1 MTEYKAI
8 KVNGVKHD
16 EHRYVMEQYLGRK
29 LGPNEVVHHI
39 NGDKRDN
46 RVENLE
52 IRPRDAHSREHMTGR
67 KLSPETRAKITD
79 VVRGRPNPA
88 LRRLSVEQIM
98 GIRER
103 AARGESARSIG
114 QLYGVHHRTIQDIVA
129 RRTYAD
135 IA

>member
-8 KVNGVKHD
+8 KVNGVKYD

-29 LGPNEVVHHI
+29 LSSNEVVHHI

-52 IRPRDAHSREHMTGR
+52 IRSRSDHSREHMSGR
-67 KLSPETRAKITD
+67 SLSAETRAKISASG
-79 VVRGRPNPA
+79 RGRA
-88 LRRLSVEQIM
+88 LPTLRSLSADEVRD
-98 GIRER
+98 IRTR
-103 AARGESARSIG
+103 SVAGESARKLG
-114 QLYGVHHRTIQDIVA
+114 AEYGVHHSTIQSIVA
-129 RRTYAD
+129 RKTYAD

>member
-8 KVNGVKHD
+8 KVNGVKYD

-29 LGPNEVVHHI
+29 LDSNEVVHHI

-46 RVENLE
+46 RIENLE
-52 IRPRDAHSREHMTGR
+52 IRQRDEHSREHMSGR
-67 KLSPETRAKITD
+67 KLSLETRAKITE
-79 VVRGRPNPA
+79 VVRGRPNPS
-88 LRRLSVEQIM
+88 LRRLSAEKILD
-98 GIRER
+98 IRER
-103 AARGESARSIG
+103 AANGESSRSIG

-135 IA
+135 VA